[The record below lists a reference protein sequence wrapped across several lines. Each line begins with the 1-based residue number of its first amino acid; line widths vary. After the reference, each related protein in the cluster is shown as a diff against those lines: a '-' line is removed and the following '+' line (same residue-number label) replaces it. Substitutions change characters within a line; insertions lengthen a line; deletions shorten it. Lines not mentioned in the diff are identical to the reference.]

1 MPWHPAQPPEASVI
15 PDPRAF
21 VEDTLRK
28 YAEFVNPGLVKLYRF
43 AGVETV
49 EWEAEGVVVRDVYG
63 REYLDFSGGPA
74 VFVLGHRH
82 PRVVQAVVDQIQR
95 MPMSVRAMPRRPEA
109 ELAALLAEL
118 TPGDLRYSFFCNSGA
133 EAVEGALKLARLAT
147 GRTAFVATEGAFHG
161 KTFGALSATGRD
173 KYRKPF
179 EPLVPGFRHVPFG
192 DAEAMAEAV
201 DEEVAAVI
209 VEPVQGE
216 GGVRVPPDDYLP
228 RVREICDRA
237 GALLIVDEV
246 QTGLGRTGR
255 MFACEHW
262 GVVPDVLTLAKGLG
276 GGVMPLG
283 AFVARPHLWEAF
295 SEDPYLHS
303 STFGGNPVACAA
315 GVATLRVLV
324 EENLPER
331 ARRMGALLVSGLQEV
346 AARHPRWVREVRG
359 KGLLVGVEFS
369 DPDVALLASAEAIAR
384 GVIFFFSLNRPEVVR
399 LAPPPIVEGHHVKRA
414 CAVLDEALRA
424 VAETLETASG

>member
-1 MPWHPAQPPEASVI
+1 VI
-15 PDPRAF
+15 PDPEAF

-49 EWEAEGVVVRDVYG
+49 EWEAQGVVVRDVHG

-74 VFVLGHRH
+74 VFALGHRH
-82 PRVVQAVVDQIQR
+82 PRVVQAVVEQIQR

-109 ELAALLAEL
+109 ELAALLAEV

-133 EAVEGALKLARLAT
+133 EAVEGALKLARLVT
-147 GRTAFVATEGAFHG
+147 GRPGFVATEGAFHG

-192 DAEAMAEAV
+192 DVDALAEAV
-201 DEEVAAVI
+201 DRSVAAVV
-209 VEPVQGE
+209 VEPIQGE
-216 GGVRVPPDDYLP
+216 GGVRLPPDDYLP

-262 GVVPDVLTLAKGLG
+262 GVVPDVLTVAKALG
-276 GGVMPLG
+276 GGVMPIG

-295 SEDPYLHS
+295 SQDPYLHS
-303 STFGGNPVACAA
+303 STFGGNSAACAA
-315 GVATLRVLV
+315 GVATLQVLL
-324 EENLPER
+324 EERLPER
-331 ARRMGALLVSGLQEV
+331 AAEMGELLLSSLRDV
-346 AARHPRWVREVRG
+346 AGRHPRWVRDVRG
-359 KGLLVGVEFS
+359 KGLLVGVEFT
-369 DPDVALLASAEAIAR
+369 DPDVALLASAEAMAR

-399 LAPPPIVEGHHVKRA
+399 LAPPLIVEPAHVEAACRA
-414 CAVLDEALRA
+414 LEGALEAVS
-424 VAETLETASG
+424 ETLGQPL

>member
-1 MPWHPAQPPEASVI
+1 MV
-15 PDPRAF
+15 PDPPAL

-28 YAEFVNPGLVKLYRF
+28 YAEFVNPGLTKLFRF

-63 REYLDFSGGPA
+63 RRYLDFSGGPA

-82 PRVVQAVVDQIQR
+82 PRVVQAVVEQIQR

-133 EAVEGALKLARLAT
+133 EAVEGALKLARVAT
-147 GRTAFVATEGAFHG
+147 GKPGFVATEGAFHG
-161 KTFGALSATGRD
+161 KTFGALSATGRE

-179 EPLVPGFRHVPFG
+179 EPLLPGFRHVPFG
-192 DAEAMAEAV
+192 DADALAEAV
-201 DEEVAAVI
+201 DESTAAVI
-209 VEPVQGE
+209 VEPIQGE
-216 GGVRVPPDDYLP
+216 GGVRLPPDDYLP
-228 RVREICDRA
+228 RVREICDRT
-237 GALLIVDEV
+237 GALMIVDEV

-255 MFACEHW
+255 MFACQHW
-262 GVVPDVLTLAKGLG
+262 DVVPDILTLAKGLG

-283 AFVARPHLWEAF
+283 AFVARPHLWKGF

-303 STFGGNPVACAA
+303 STFGGNPAACAA
-315 GVATLRVLV
+315 GVATLQVLV
-324 EENLPER
+324 AENLPAR
-331 ARRMGALLVSGLQEV
+331 AAHMGGLLLQGLREV
-346 AARHPRWVREVRG
+346 ASRHPRWVLEVRG
-359 KGLLVGVEFS
+359 MGLLVGVEFC
-369 DPDVALLASAEAIAR
+369 DPDVALLTSAEAMAR

-399 LAPPPIVEGHHVKRA
+399 LAPPLIVEREHIEAA
-414 CAVLDEALRA
+414 CAALDGALQA
-424 VAETLETASG
+424 VAATLGAAG

>member
-1 MPWHPAQPPEASVI
+1 MVPNPQEL
-15 PDPRAF
+15 

-43 AGVETV
+43 GGVETV
-49 EWEAEGVVVRDVYG
+49 EWEAEGVVVRDVHG

-74 VFVLGHRH
+74 VFALGHRH
-82 PRVVQAVVDQIQR
+82 PRVVQAVVEQIHR

-133 EAVEGALKLARLAT
+133 EAVEGALKLARIAT
-147 GRTAFVATEGAFHG
+147 GRPHFVATEGAFHG

-173 KYRKPF
+173 KYRRPF

-192 DAEAMAEAV
+192 DADALAEAV
-201 DEEVAAVI
+201 DEQVAAVI
-209 VEPVQGE
+209 VEPIQGE
-216 GGVRVPPDDYLP
+216 GGVRVPPYDYLP

-237 GALLIVDEV
+237 GALLILDEV

-255 MFACEHW
+255 LFACEHW
-262 GVVPDVLTLAKGLG
+262 DVVPDVLTLAKALG
-276 GGVMPLG
+276 GGVMPIG

-295 SEDPYLHS
+295 SQDPYLHS
-303 STFGGNPVACAA
+303 STFGGNPSACAA

-331 ARRMGALLVSGLQEV
+331 AARMGEVLLAGLREV
-346 AARHPRWVREVRG
+346 AARHPRWVRDVRG
-359 KGLLVGVEFS
+359 KGLLVGVEFT

-399 LAPPPIVEGHHVKRA
+399 LAPPLIVERQHIERA

-424 VAETLETASG
+424 VAETLEVDS

>member
-1 MPWHPAQPPEASVI
+1 LV
-15 PDPRAF
+15 PDPQTL

-28 YAEFVNPGLVKLYRF
+28 YAEFVNPGLVKLFRF
-43 AGVETV
+43 GGVETV
-49 EWEAEGVVVRDVYG
+49 EWEAQGIVVRDVYG

-82 PRVVQAVVDQIQR
+82 PRVVQAVVEQIQR

-109 ELAALLAEL
+109 ELAALLAGL

-133 EAVEGALKLARLAT
+133 EAVEGALKLARVAT
-147 GRTAFVATEGAFHG
+147 GRPHFVAAEGAFHG

-179 EPLVPGFRHVPFG
+179 EPLLPGFRHVPFG
-192 DAEAMAEAV
+192 DADALEEAV
-201 DEEVAAVI
+201 DTSVAAVI
-209 VEPVQGE
+209 VEPIQGE
-216 GGVRVPPDDYLP
+216 GGVRIPPDDYLP
-228 RVREICDRA
+228 RVRGICDRA

-255 MFACEHW
+255 MFACQHW
-262 GVVPDVLTLAKGLG
+262 DVVPDILTLAKGLG

-283 AFVARPHLWEAF
+283 AFVARPHLWKAF

-303 STFGGNPVACAA
+303 STFGGNPAACAA

-324 EENLPER
+324 EEKLPDR
-331 ARRMGALLVSGLQEV
+331 AARMGELLLAALREV
-346 AARHPRWVREVRG
+346 ACRHPQWVRDVRG
-359 KGLLVGVEFS
+359 KGLLVGVEFTH
-369 DPDVALLASAEAIAR
+369 PDVALLASAEAIAR

-399 LAPPPIVEGHHVKRA
+399 LAPPLIVEREHIEAA
-414 CAVLDEALRA
+414 CAALHGALQA
-424 VAETLETASG
+424 VAQAVEQAAG

>member
-1 MPWHPAQPPEASVI
+1 MV
-15 PDPRAF
+15 PDPQAL

-28 YAEFVNPGLVKLYRF
+28 YAEFVNPGLAKLFRF

-63 REYLDFSGGPA
+63 RRYLDFSGGPA

-82 PRVVQAVVDQIQR
+82 PRVVQAVVEQIQR

-109 ELAALLAEL
+109 ELAARLAEL

-147 GRTAFVATEGAFHG
+147 GKPGFVATEGAFHG
-161 KTFGALSATGRD
+161 KTFGALSATGRE

-179 EPLVPGFRHVPFG
+179 EPLLPGFRHVPFG
-192 DAEAMAEAV
+192 DADVLAEAV
-201 DEEVAAVI
+201 DETTAAVI
-209 VEPVQGE
+209 VEPIQGE
-216 GGVRVPPDDYLP
+216 GGVRLPPEDYLP
-228 RVREICDRA
+228 RVREICDRT
-237 GALLIVDEV
+237 GALMIVDEV

-255 MFACEHW
+255 MFACQHW
-262 GVVPDVLTLAKGLG
+262 DVVPDILTLAKGLG

-283 AFVARPHLWEAF
+283 AFVARPHLWKAF

-303 STFGGNPVACAA
+303 STFGGNPAACAA
-315 GVATLRVLV
+315 GVATLEVLV
-324 EENLPER
+324 AENLPAR
-331 ARRMGALLVSGLQEV
+331 AARMGELLLGGLREV
-346 AARHPRWVREVRG
+346 AGRHPRWVREVRG
-359 KGLLVGVEFS
+359 MGLLVGVEFC
-369 DPDVALLASAEAIAR
+369 DPDVALLTSAEAMAR

-399 LAPPPIVEGHHVKRA
+399 LAPPLIVEREHIEAV
-414 CAVLDEALRA
+414 CAALDGALQA
-424 VAETLETASG
+424 VADTLGAAAG

>member
-1 MPWHPAQPPEASVI
+1 VSPLV
-15 PDPRAF
+15 PDPHAL

-28 YAEFVNPGLVKLYRF
+28 YAEFVNPGLVKLFRF
-43 AGVETV
+43 GGVETV
-49 EWEAEGVVVRDVYG
+49 EWEAQGVVVRDVYG

-82 PRVVQAVVDQIQR
+82 PRVVQAVVEQIQR

-133 EAVEGALKLARLAT
+133 EAVEGALKLARVAT
-147 GRTAFVATEGAFHG
+147 GRPHFVATEGAFHG

-173 KYRKPF
+173 RYRRPF
-179 EPLVPGFRHVPFG
+179 EPLLPGFRHVPFG
-192 DAEAMAEAV
+192 DAEALRDAV
-201 DEEVAAVI
+201 DASVAAVI
-209 VEPVQGE
+209 VEPIQGE
-216 GGVRVPPDDYLP
+216 GGVRIPPDDYLP

-255 MFACEHW
+255 MFACQHW
-262 GVVPDVLTLAKGLG
+262 DVVPDILTLAKGLG

-283 AFVARPHLWEAF
+283 AFVARPHLWKAF

-303 STFGGNPVACAA
+303 STFGGNPAACAA
-315 GVATLRVLV
+315 GVATLTVLV
-324 EENLPER
+324 EEKLPDR
-331 ARRMGALLVSGLQEV
+331 AARMGELLLASLREV
-346 AARHPRWVREVRG
+346 ARRHPRWVRDVRG

-399 LAPPPIVEGHHVKRA
+399 LAPPLIVEREHIEAA
-414 CAVLDEALRA
+414 CAALDGALEA
-424 VAETLETASG
+424 VAQAVEQAAG

>member
-1 MPWHPAQPPEASVI
+1 MVPNPQEL
-15 PDPRAF
+15 

-43 AGVETV
+43 GGVETV
-49 EWEAEGVVVRDVYG
+49 EWEAEGVVVRDVHG

-74 VFVLGHRH
+74 VFALGHRH
-82 PRVVQAVVDQIQR
+82 PRVVQAVVEQIHR

-133 EAVEGALKLARLAT
+133 EAVEGALKLARIAT
-147 GRTAFVATEGAFHG
+147 GRPHFVATEGAFHG

-173 KYRKPF
+173 KYRRPF

-192 DAEAMAEAV
+192 DADALAEAV
-201 DEEVAAVI
+201 DEQVAAVI
-209 VEPVQGE
+209 VEPIQGE

-237 GALLIVDEV
+237 GALLILDEV

-255 MFACEHW
+255 LFACEHW
-262 GVVPDVLTLAKGLG
+262 DVVPDVLTLAKALG
-276 GGVMPLG
+276 GGVMPIG

-295 SEDPYLHS
+295 SQDPYLHS
-303 STFGGNPVACAA
+303 STFGGNPSACAA

-331 ARRMGALLVSGLQEV
+331 AARMGEVLLAGLREV
-346 AARHPRWVREVRG
+346 AARHPRWVRDVRG
-359 KGLLVGVEFS
+359 KGLLVGVEFT

-399 LAPPPIVEGHHVKRA
+399 LAPPLIVERQHIERA

-424 VAETLETASG
+424 VAETLEVDS

>member
-1 MPWHPAQPPEASVI
+1 MVPN
-15 PDPRAF
+15 PDELVA
-21 VEDTLRK
+21 DTLRK

-43 AGVETV
+43 GGVETV
-49 EWEAEGVVVRDVYG
+49 EWEAQGVVVRDVYG

-74 VFVLGHRH
+74 VFALGHRH
-82 PRVVQAVVDQIQR
+82 PRVVQAVVEQIHR

-118 TPGDLRYSFFCNSGA
+118 TPGDLRYCFFCNSGA
-133 EAVEGALKLARLAT
+133 EAVEGALKLARAAT
-147 GRTAFVATEGAFHG
+147 GRKAFVATEGAFHG
-161 KTFGALSATGRD
+161 KTFGALSATGRE

-179 EPLVPGFRHVPFG
+179 EPLLPGFRHVPFG
-192 DAEAMAEAV
+192 DADAMAEVV
-201 DEEVAAVI
+201 DRDVAAVI
-209 VEPVQGE
+209 VEPIQGE

-228 RVREICDRA
+228 MVREICDRA

-262 GVVPDVLTLAKGLG
+262 GVVPDILTLAKALG
-276 GGVMPLG
+276 GGVMPIG
-283 AFVARPHLWEAF
+283 AFVARPHLWAAF
-295 SEDPYLHS
+295 SDDPYLHS
-303 STFGGNPVACAA
+303 STFGGNPAACAA

-324 EENLPER
+324 EEDLPSR
-331 ARRMGALLVSGLQEV
+331 AARMGEVLMAGLREV
-346 AARHPRWVREVRG
+346 AARHPRWVRDVRG

-399 LAPPPIVEGHHVKRA
+399 LAPPLIVERHHVERA
-414 CAVLDEALRA
+414 CAVLDEALQA
-424 VAETLETASG
+424 VAQTLEAAG

>member
-1 MPWHPAQPPEASVI
+1 MV
-15 PDPRAF
+15 PDPQTL

-28 YAEFVNPGLVKLYRF
+28 YAEFVNPGLVKLFRF
-43 AGVETV
+43 GGVETV
-49 EWEAEGVVVRDVYG
+49 EWEAQGIVVRDVYG

-82 PRVVQAVVDQIQR
+82 PRVVQAVVEQIQR

-109 ELAALLAEL
+109 ELAALLAGL

-133 EAVEGALKLARLAT
+133 EAVEGALKLARVAT
-147 GRTAFVATEGAFHG
+147 GRPHFVAAEGAFHG

-179 EPLVPGFRHVPFG
+179 EPLLPGFRHVPFG
-192 DAEAMAEAV
+192 DADALEEAV
-201 DEEVAAVI
+201 DASVAAVI
-209 VEPVQGE
+209 VEPIQGE
-216 GGVRVPPDDYLP
+216 GGVRIPPDDYLP

-255 MFACEHW
+255 MFACQHW
-262 GVVPDVLTLAKGLG
+262 DVVPDILTLAKGLG

-283 AFVARPHLWEAF
+283 AFVARPHLWKAF

-303 STFGGNPVACAA
+303 STFGGNPAACAA
-315 GVATLRVLV
+315 GVATLTVLV
-324 EENLPER
+324 EEKLPDR
-331 ARRMGALLVSGLQEV
+331 AAHMGELLLAALREV
-346 AARHPRWVREVRG
+346 ARRHPRWVRDVRG
-359 KGLLVGVEFS
+359 RGLLVGVEFT

-399 LAPPPIVEGHHVKRA
+399 LAPPLIVEQEHVEAA
-414 CAVLDEALRA
+414 CVALDGALQA
-424 VAETLETASG
+424 VAQAVEQAAG

>member
-1 MPWHPAQPPEASVI
+1 MV
-15 PDPRAF
+15 PDPQTL

-28 YAEFVNPGLVKLYRF
+28 YAEFVNPGLVKLFRF
-43 AGVETV
+43 GGVETV
-49 EWEAEGVVVRDVYG
+49 EWEAQGVVVRDVYG

-82 PRVVQAVVDQIQR
+82 PRVVQAVVEQIQR

-109 ELAALLAEL
+109 ELAALLAGL

-133 EAVEGALKLARLAT
+133 EAVEGALKLARVAT
-147 GRTAFVATEGAFHG
+147 GRPHFVATEGAFHG

-179 EPLVPGFRHVPFG
+179 EPLLPGFRHVPFG
-192 DAEAMAEAV
+192 DADALEEAV
-201 DEEVAAVI
+201 DASVAAVI
-209 VEPVQGE
+209 VEPIQGE
-216 GGVRVPPDDYLP
+216 GGVRIPPDDYLP

-255 MFACEHW
+255 MFACQHW
-262 GVVPDVLTLAKGLG
+262 DVVPDILTLAKGLG

-283 AFVARPHLWEAF
+283 AFVARPHLWKAF

-303 STFGGNPVACAA
+303 STFGGNPAACAA
-315 GVATLRVLV
+315 GVATLTVLV
-324 EENLPER
+324 EEKLPDR
-331 ARRMGALLVSGLQEV
+331 AAHMGELLLAALREV
-346 AARHPRWVREVRG
+346 ARRHPRWVRDVRG
-359 KGLLVGVEFS
+359 RGLLVGVEFT

-399 LAPPPIVEGHHVKRA
+399 LAPPLIVEQEHVEAA
-414 CAVLDEALRA
+414 CVALDGALQA
-424 VAETLETASG
+424 VAQAVEQAAG

>member
-1 MPWHPAQPPEASVI
+1 MVPNPQEL
-15 PDPRAF
+15 

-43 AGVETV
+43 GGVETV
-49 EWEAEGVVVRDVYG
+49 EWEAEGVVVRDVHG

-74 VFVLGHRH
+74 VFALGHRH
-82 PRVVQAVVDQIQR
+82 PRVVQAVVEQIRR

-133 EAVEGALKLARLAT
+133 EAVEGALKLARIAT
-147 GRTAFVATEGAFHG
+147 GRPHFVATEGAFHG

-173 KYRKPF
+173 KYRRPF

-192 DAEAMAEAV
+192 DADALAEAV
-201 DEEVAAVI
+201 DEQVAAVI
-209 VEPVQGE
+209 VEPIQGE

-237 GALLIVDEV
+237 GALLILDEV

-255 MFACEHW
+255 LFACEHW
-262 GVVPDVLTLAKGLG
+262 DVVPDVLTLAKALG
-276 GGVMPLG
+276 GGVMPIG

-295 SEDPYLHS
+295 SQDPYLHS
-303 STFGGNPVACAA
+303 STFGGNPSACAA

-331 ARRMGALLVSGLQEV
+331 AARMGEVLLAGLREV
-346 AARHPRWVREVRG
+346 AARHPRWVRDVRG
-359 KGLLVGVEFS
+359 KGLLVGVEFT

-399 LAPPPIVEGHHVKRA
+399 LAPPLIVERQHIERA

-424 VAETLETASG
+424 VAETLEVDS

>member
-1 MPWHPAQPPEASVI
+1 MV
-15 PDPRAF
+15 PDPQAL

-28 YAEFVNPGLVKLYRF
+28 YTEFVNPGLAKLFRF

-63 REYLDFSGGPA
+63 RRYLDFSGGPA

-82 PRVVQAVVDQIQR
+82 PRVVQAVVEQIQR

-133 EAVEGALKLARLAT
+133 EAVEGALKLARIAT
-147 GRTAFVATEGAFHG
+147 GKPGFVATEGAFHG
-161 KTFGALSATGRD
+161 KTFGALSATGRE

-179 EPLVPGFRHVPFG
+179 EPLLPGFRHVPFG
-192 DAEAMAEAV
+192 DADALAEAV
-201 DEEVAAVI
+201 DETTAAVI
-209 VEPVQGE
+209 VEPIQGE
-216 GGVRVPPDDYLP
+216 GGVRLPPEDYLP

-237 GALLIVDEV
+237 GALMIMDEV

-255 MFACEHW
+255 MFACQHW
-262 GVVPDVLTLAKGLG
+262 DVVPDILTLAKGLG

-283 AFVARPHLWEAF
+283 AFVARPHLWKAF

-303 STFGGNPVACAA
+303 STFGGNPAACAA
-315 GVATLRVLV
+315 GVATLQVLV
-324 EENLPER
+324 AENLPAR
-331 ARRMGALLVSGLQEV
+331 AAHMGGLLLQGLREV
-346 AARHPRWVREVRG
+346 ASRHPRWVREVRG
-359 KGLLVGVEFS
+359 MGLLVGVEFC
-369 DPDVALLASAEAIAR
+369 DPDVALLTSAEAMAR

-399 LAPPPIVEGHHVKRA
+399 LAPPLIVEREHIEAA
-414 CAVLDEALRA
+414 CAALDGALQA
-424 VAETLETASG
+424 VADTLGAAAG